1 MKHLAARRRVGAL
14 DDRRNVPSW
23 WHVVARCLAG
33 GRGDS
38 ETLAEERQVAGG
50 ERVAAAHSSGP
61 RLAAVGGSSGAR
73 LALAPAPDED
83 EDAEYNGDENC
94 TANNCGA
101 NRGTAKRQ

>member
-14 DDRRNVPSW
+14 DDRRNVSPW
-23 WHVVARCLAG
+23 RHVVASCFASGSCDGEPL
-33 GRGDS
+33 S
-38 ETLAEERQVAGG
+38 EERQLAGG